1 MDGAHTILL
10 VEDDDAT
17 RTFLADNLTA
27 DGFDMLVADCVRDG
41 RRLLE
46 AQVPRPGRRRRGA
59 ARRRRARPRARGAVG
74 RRHREPPRSA
84 HARARPVGPR
94 RRSSTGCAGSSA
106 APTTTSS
113 SPSRTRSCGRGSR
126 RCCGGPTSAAA
137 QGALRVGELEID
149 PPSREVRLRG
159 RADRALAEGVRAAA
173 HAGRRAHAGVHE
185 GGAAAQRLGLPLD
198 RLDADAGLARVPAAA
213 EARRDGDRFVRQR
226 VGRRLPADRRAGGRR

>member
-46 AQVPRPGRRRRGA
+46 AKFPDLVVVDVGA

-84 HARARPVGPR
+84 HAACSSCRAA
-94 RRSSTGCAGSSA
+94 SS
-106 APTTTSS
+106 
-113 SPSRTRSCGRGSR
+113 
-126 RCCGGPTSAAA
+126 
-137 QGALRVGELEID
+137 ELD
-149 PPSREVRLRG
+149 RLRG
-159 RADRALAEGVRAAA
+159 FERGADDYVVKPFAYAEVRARIEALL
-173 HAGRRAHAGVHE
+173 RRAEPPRPG
-185 GGAAAQRLGLPLD
+185 R
-198 RLDADAGLARVPAAA
+198 ARCAWASCGST
-213 EARRDGDRFVRQR
+213 R
-226 VGRRLPADRRAGGRR
+226 RRAR